1 MHRKIPV
8 AWSNTLCAIGK
19 QLTGVWHRAGP
30 QKWSHMDG
38 YDRAAKALL
47 SLPFPEG
54 HFQRIELFQ
63 SNLFGPGEAQA
74 QHKAVAYWMPQ

>member
-1 MHRKIPV
+1 
-8 AWSNTLCAIGK
+8 
-19 QLTGVWHRAGP
+19 
-30 QKWSHMDG
+30 MDG